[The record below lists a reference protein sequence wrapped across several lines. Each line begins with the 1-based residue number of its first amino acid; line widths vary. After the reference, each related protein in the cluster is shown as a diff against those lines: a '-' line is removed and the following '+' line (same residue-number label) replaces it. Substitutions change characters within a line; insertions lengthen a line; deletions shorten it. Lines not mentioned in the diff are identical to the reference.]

1 MTINVDMVLEEARI
15 QSKEH
20 PSKDA
25 RFFAKSVYAC
35 LQELVETVENLQTE
49 NELLQE
55 TIAGLVSARLDEL

>member
-1 MTINVDMVLEEARI
+1 MTVNVDMLLEEARL

-35 LQELVETVENLQTE
+35 LQELVETIDNLQTA

-55 TIAGLVSARLDEL
+55 NVAALTLVKSDKL